1 MPRRLRLLAWTLAAA
16 GAIAALAIFGL
27 ASNRTASTGRHAP
40 ALPHERLAG
49 PPVTLASLLA
59 QAGGR
64 PALVV
69 FWASWCG
76 PCAREAPALE
86 RFYLSPAGHARIV
99 GVNWSD
105 ALSGARSFIRQYSWT
120 FPNVRDSDGTVGNG
134 YGLTGLPATFVVDVH
149 GRIRSVLRGPQS
161 EGSLARALSAVER
174 A

>member
-1 MPRRLRLLAWTLAAA
+1 VTRRKLAWILAGA

-27 ASNRTASTGRHAP
+27 ASDRSASSGRRAP
-40 ALPHERLAG
+40 ELPHQLLVG

-59 QAGGR
+59 RAHGR

-86 RFYLSPAGHARIV
+86 RFYLSPAGRARVV

-105 ALSGARSFIRQYSWT
+105 ALSGAKSFIRRYSWT
-120 FPNVRDSDGTVGNG
+120 FSDVRDSAGTVGNE
-134 YGLTGLPATFVVDVH
+134 YRLTGLPTTFVVDLH

-161 EGSLARALSAVER
+161 EGSLARALASVER